1 MGVRAGRLFV
11 EAFEEGSM
19 LKSKLKLLG
28 AGAVSGAAM
37 MLSTTAGAAEIKLGG
52 VDIRIDTVV
61 SAGLSYRAADR
72 DDGFLPEANGG
83 NPDDR
88 PLIQGAQ
95 TAAAWYAV
103 GSGVTGLTDP
113 AAVAAGLYAALGD
126 GAVNDIGDVC
136 SENGSTCSWLAKE
149 GLVTKIDNPNYTDNY
164 DGSINADDSRLNF
177 DNGDLQGAV
186 FKATFDVEASLGAN
200 LTAFTRLNA
209 FYDAALASSHTYE
222 RSDLMDGAAQDQ
234 MVFDLQVLDAYVAY
248 DGDLA
253 GRPYE
258 IRAGKQVINWGES
271 TFILGGNSVFSPIDV
286 AAIVRPGSEIKE
298 ALLPVEALYGSISVT
313 DDINVEAYVGGWDPF
328 KIPTGGTPFG
338 GSDIVEVGSSANQ
351 NIAFIS
357 GGPGGGNGR
366 INCAPETGDTHN
378 GFTATANA
386 GVNTIALSDFAKAAY
401 AEKGWTCDGTPAMD
415 FRYGLGSNG
424 DKTPEAERLE
434 GPDTYRFVRSGDY
447 DEEGTNYGLAVRWYA
462 ENLNSTEF
470 GLYFQNYT
478 SRLPYVSYWT
488 DTPSLGF
495 ETVGRTTD
503 LAGRLLGVGGC
514 GAALAG
520 LVVAEDTT
528 AGTNTAFEGL
538 AINDPYGLFD
548 SAFDT
553 LAGAPNAAGNEDLKH
568 AMELVCDNTRQMEQ
582 VPGAPGTVYDAALT
596 GEMRPTVVQNM
607 GLFLDYPEDIEVVG
621 FSFATTL
628 AGWGVQGEIAYR
640 PEMPLQLDTDSLAIG
655 SLVNNC
661 GLANYGNGGGAV
673 MSAFSYAQP
682 NGDPWDS
689 IYDYVSYD
697 SLTTREGITGCDT
710 TEYQEIHGYLER
722 EVTNWDIGTTATF
735 TRSNPLV
742 SILGA
747 DLMVLLTELG
757 GTWAPEIEHVTTTV
771 GDPDAA
777 GDVTTTIV
785 DTLGDDTNLRGQSH
799 CTSGTDLPLGGL
811 FNLDP
816 RAGDKCRPTEN
827 AFGGVI
833 LLSLQYNNVFGS
845 PWSMSPTM
853 IVQQGLH
860 GRSPKPAGMWT
871 EDQGSASFRLNANYQ
886 SMSVGLS
893 YTDYYGDE
901 LYNSSLDRDFV
912 ALNVT
917 YGF

>member
-1 MGVRAGRLFV
+1 MF
-11 EAFEEGSM
+11 
-19 LKSKLKLLG
+19 KSKLKLFG
-28 AGAVSGAAM
+28 ASAVGGVAM
-37 MLSTTAGAAEIKLGG
+37 MLSSTAGAAELKLGS
-52 VDIRIDTVV
+52 VDISIDTFV

-72 DDGFLPEANGG
+72 EDSFLPEANGG
-83 NPDDR
+83 PADDR
-88 PLIQGAQ
+88 PLIIGAQ
-95 TAAAWYAV
+95 TAAAWSATMA
-103 GSGVTGLTDP
+103 GGGVTDP
-113 AAVAAGLYAALGD
+113 AAAVAALHASSGD
-126 GAVNDIGDVC
+126 GFVNDIGATC
-136 SENGSTCSWLAKE
+136 NENGSTCSFIAKE
-149 GLVTKIDNPNYTDNY
+149 GLVTKVNNPNYKDNY

-186 FKATFDVEASLGAN
+186 FKASFDIEASLTPN
-200 LTAFTRLNA
+200 LTAFTRLSA
-209 FYDAALASSHTYE
+209 FYDAAMASDHTFE
-222 RSDLMDGAAQDQ
+222 RSGLMDGAAQDQ

-248 DGDLA
+248 DGDVA
-253 GRPYE
+253 GRPFE

-271 TFILGGNSVFSPIDV
+271 TFVLGGNSVFSPIDV

-298 ALLPVEALYGSISVT
+298 ALLPVEALYGSIAIT
-313 DDINVEAYVGGWDPF
+313 EDINVEAYVGGWDPF
-328 KIPTGGTPFG
+328 KIPTGGSPFG

-366 INCAPETGDTHN
+366 INCAAETGQSHN
-378 GFTATANA
+378 GFTATADA
-386 GVNTIALSDFAKAAY
+386 GVNTMALAEFAKNAY
-401 AEKGWTCDGTPAMD
+401 AAQGMTCDSTPAMD
-415 FRYGLGSNG
+415 FRYNLGSNG
-424 DKTPEAERLE
+424 DKTPEAERIE

-478 SRLPYVSYWT
+478 SRLPYISYWT

-495 ETVGRTTD
+495 ETMGRTTD
-503 LAGRLLGVGGC
+503 LASRLLGVGGC

-520 LVVAEDTT
+520 LGVPEVAS
-528 AGTNTAFEGL
+528 AGTNDAL
-538 AINDPYGLFD
+538 AGMGINDPHGLFG

-553 LAGAPNAAGNEDLKH
+553 LSGSANTAGNEDLKH

-582 VPGAPGTVYDAALT
+582 VPGVAGLVYDAALT

-628 AGWGVQGEIAYR
+628 AGWGVQGELAYR

-655 SLVNNC
+655 ALVNNC
-661 GLANYGNGGGAV
+661 GLSNYGNGGGAV
-673 MSAFSYAQP
+673 LSAFGYSQAD
-682 NGDPWDS
+682 GSPWAS
-689 IYDYVSYD
+689 INDYVSFD
-697 SLTTREGITGCDT
+697 SLMTREGITGCDGT
-710 TEYQEIHGYLER
+710 DYQEIHGYLER

-742 SILGA
+742 SLLGA
-747 DLMVLLTELG
+747 DLMVLLTELA

-771 GDPDAA
+771 NDPDAA
-777 GDVTTTIV
+777 GDVTTDIV
-785 DTLGDDTNLRGQSH
+785 DTLGSDTNLRGQSH

-833 LLSLQYNNVFGS
+833 LLSLQYNNVLGS
-845 PWSMSPTM
+845 AWSLSPTLV
-853 IVQQGLH
+853 VQQGLH
-860 GRSPKPAGMWT
+860 GRSPKPAGSWT
-871 EDQGSASFRLNANYQ
+871 EDQGRSSFSLNANYQ
-886 SMSVGLS
+886 DVSVGVS
-893 YTDYYGDE
+893 YTDYYGDK
-901 LYNSSLDRDFV
+901 LYNSSIDRDFV
-912 ALNVT
+912 SVNVK

>member
-1 MGVRAGRLFV
+1 
-11 EAFEEGSM
+11 M
-19 LKSKLKLLG
+19 LKSKLKFLG
-28 AGAVSGAAM
+28 ASAVSGAAM
-37 MLSTTAGAAEIKLGG
+37 MLSTTAGAAEIRLGN
-52 VDIRIDTVV
+52 VDISIDTTV
-61 SAGLSYRAADR
+61 SAGVSYRAADR
-72 DDGFLPEANGG
+72 EESFLPEANGG

-88 PLIQGAQ
+88 PLVNNAQ
-95 TAAAWYAV
+95 AGAAWAATYAQL
-103 GSGVTGLTDP
+103 GTSTDP
-113 AAVAAGLYAALGD
+113 AVQVATVYAAMGD
-126 GAVNDIGDVC
+126 GYVNDIGDAC
-136 SENGSTCSWLAKE
+136 NENGSVCSWIAKE
-149 GLVTKIDNPNYTDNY
+149 GLVTKVNNPNYKDNY
-164 DGSINADDSRLNF
+164 DGGLNGDDSRLNF

-200 LTAFTRLNA
+200 LTGFARLSA
-209 FYDAALASSHTYE
+209 FYDAALANSNTFE
-222 RSDLMDGAAQDQ
+222 RTDLMDGAAQDQ

-271 TFILGGNSVFSPIDV
+271 TFVLGGNSVFSPIDV

-298 ALLPVEALYGSISVT
+298 ALLPVEALYGSISIT
-313 DDINVEAYVGGWDPF
+313 DDIAVEAYVGGWDPF
-328 KIPTGGTPFG
+328 KIPTGGSPFA

-366 INCAPETGDTHN
+366 INCAPETGDSHN
-378 GFTATANA
+378 GFTATADA
-386 GVNTIALSDFAKAAY
+386 GTNTIALSNFAKAAY
-401 AEKGWTCDGTPAMD
+401 AVNGMTCDGTPAMD

-462 ENLNSTEF
+462 ANLNSTEF

-495 ETVGRTTD
+495 ETMGRTTD

-514 GAALAG
+514 GAALVG
-520 LVVAEDTT
+520 LGVSEAVS
-528 AGTNTAFEGL
+528 AGTNADL
-538 AINDPYGLFD
+538 AGFAVNDPHGLFD
-548 SAFDT
+548 SEFDT
-553 LAGAPNAAGNEDLKH
+553 LDGAENVAGNEDLMH
-568 AMELVCDNTRQMEQ
+568 AMELVCDNTRQMAQ
-582 VPGAPGTVYDAALT
+582 VPGVPGAVYDAALT
-596 GEMRPTVVQNM
+596 GEMRPTIVQNM

-628 AGWGVQGEIAYR
+628 AGWGVQGELAYR

-661 GLANYGNGGGAV
+661 GLSNYGNGGGAV
-673 MSAFSYAQP
+673 LAAFGYAQDD
-682 NGDPWDS
+682 GSPWAS
-689 IYDYVSYD
+689 INDYVSYD
-697 SLTTREGITGCDT
+697 SLTTREGLTGCDT
-710 TEYQEIHGYLER
+710 TDYQEIHGYFER
-722 EVTNWDIGTTATF
+722 EVTNWDIGTTATY

-742 SILGA
+742 SLLGA
-747 DLMVLLTELG
+747 DLMVLLTELA

-771 GDPDAA
+771 ADPDAA
-777 GDVTTTIV
+777 GDVVTTIV

-816 RAGDKCRPTEN
+816 RAGDLCRPTEN

-833 LLSLQYNNVFGS
+833 LLSLQYNNVLGS
-845 PWSMSPTM
+845 AWSLSPTM

-860 GRSPKPAGMWT
+860 GRSPKPAGNWT

-886 SMSVGLS
+886 DVSVGLS

-901 LYNSSLDRDFV
+901 LYNSNLDRDFV
-912 ALNVT
+912 AFNVT